1 MSKRETIKTSIQE
14 IVDYWTGIQDECG
27 LSVDWA
33 EAHERCWRC
42 GCKKHLQRCHI
53 IPDSIGG
60 KDEPSNLVLLCK
72 RCHADGPNVEDPEIM
87 WDWIRAYGVPFYD
100 TFWTIV
106 GRKEYEFIYGRS
118 FEKDLRKILESA
130 KKELDEEKVLDM
142 FKEKFSNAMNRTGM
156 HFGQPYFNTAT
167 VAGIYRM
174 LLKDIAKELGVDFPI
189 EEENKE
195 PKKPWW
201 LWDII

>member
-1 MSKRETIKTSIQE
+1 MSKRKAIKTSIEE
-14 IVDYWTGIQDECG
+14 IVDYWSGNQDKCN

-53 IPDSIGG
+53 IPGSIGG

-87 WDWIRAYGVPFYD
+87 WDWIKAYGIPLYD
-100 TFWTIV
+100 RFWTIV

-118 FEKDLRKILESA
+118 IEDELKKIFEHSIKEKDEESLF
-130 KKELDEEKVLDM
+130 ELT
-142 FKEKFSNAMNRTGM
+142 KEKFSYAMGRTGI

-167 VAGIYRM
+167 VAGVYRM
-174 LLKDIAKELGVDFPI
+174 MLKDIAKALEVDFPI
-189 EEENKE
+189 EDENRT
-195 PKKPWW
+195 PKQPWW
-201 LWDII
+201 FNSI

>member
-1 MSKRETIKTSIQE
+1 MSKRKAIKTSTEE
-14 IVDYWTGIQDECG
+14 IVDYWSRNQDECG

-42 GCKKHLQRCHI
+42 GCEKHLQRCHI

-87 WDWIRAYGVPFYD
+87 WDWIRAYGVPLYD

-106 GRKEYEFIYGRS
+106 GRKEYAFIYGRS
-118 FEKDLRKILESA
+118 IEEELKKIFEHST
-130 KKELDEEKVLDM
+130 KEMDEEELLELT
-142 FKEKFSNAMNRTGM
+142 KEKFSYAMGRTGI

-167 VAGIYRM
+167 VAGVYRM
-174 LLKDIAKELGVDFPI
+174 MLKDSAKDLEVDFPI
-189 EEENKE
+189 KDESEVQKQ
-195 PKKPWW
+195 PWW
-201 LWDII
+201 LRSSI